1 MIRFVL
7 FLDLAIRSVSVLF
20 REPPCPHSILSF
32 AGFGKMNYFCLYYV
46 FVRDKFYI
54 SYFYRIFI
62 YVFNKYILCITLFL
76 YVSIC
81 LYVSIS
87 IFLYM
92 SIFLYTSFHLFIF
105 SFLLLSYLLVVFS
118 TPIIPLLTSRRY
130 FTMYKQ
136 NFL

>member
-1 MIRFVL
+1 M
-7 FLDLAIRSVSVLF
+7 
-20 REPPCPHSILSF
+20 
-32 AGFGKMNYFCLYYV
+32 YY
-46 FVRDKFYI
+46 
-54 SYFYRIFI
+54 
-62 YVFNKYILCITLFL
+62 
-76 YVSIC
+76 
-81 LYVSIS
+81 SIS

-118 TPIIPLLTSRRY
+118 TPIIPLLTLRRY